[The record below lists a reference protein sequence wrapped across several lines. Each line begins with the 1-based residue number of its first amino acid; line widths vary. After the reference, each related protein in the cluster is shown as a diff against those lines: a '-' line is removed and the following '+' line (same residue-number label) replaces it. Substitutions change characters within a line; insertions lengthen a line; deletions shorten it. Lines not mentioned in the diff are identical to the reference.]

1 MLLVAAVAIGIGMR
15 AAAPAAVRAAF
26 DQWKLD
32 NAASLAIL
40 VAACAVSVVL
50 HECGHLAAA
59 LLLRFEVLGAS
70 LGPFRLEK
78 LGGRWRFRLTPR
90 SLFRGSVAA
99 VPVRSEFWRGATM
112 IVAAAGPA
120 ATLLAA
126 IVSVFCASQ
135 TGSHPFWGAM
145 SEINVLLFALALI
158 PISSRQTNSVGQKI
172 GLRKTSAHGKGRGSL
187 ETPTPPCFMGTTAP
201 SDAKLFLDLW
211 HNGPEAAGIAL
222 CFGHMRERALT
233 SAADTS
239 CAA

>member
-135 TGSHPFWGAM
+135 TGPHPFWGAM
-145 SEINVLLFALALI
+145 SELNVLLFALALI
-158 PISSRQTNSVGQKI
+158 PMRAKN
-172 GLRKTSAHGKGRGSL
+172 L
-187 ETPTPPCFMGTTAP
+187 P